1 VDEHGTWVE
10 QVEGSMINDTG
21 LRVGPSEPATRG
33 LCRAWVA
40 LALLPVAFVVAMIVG
55 EGLITML
62 GYESGAEDPL
72 PVGPALLASILALL
86 ILIAPGI
93 AAVFYGRCACRVG
106 RRDAN
111 VPAWIGGLAVV
122 LVVAL
127 NVPAFLVGR

>member
-1 VDEHGTWVE
+1 
-10 QVEGSMINDTG
+10 MISDTG
-21 LRVGPSEPATRG
+21 FPVGPSKPATRD

-40 LALLPVAFVVAMIVG
+40 LALLPVAFVVAMVVG

-62 GYESGAEDPL
+62 GHESGAEDPV
-72 PVGPALLASILALL
+72 PVGPALLASIPALL

-93 AAVFYGRCACRVG
+93 AAVFYSRRAYRAEG
-106 RRDAN
+106 RDAN

-127 NVPAFLVGR
+127 NIPAFIVGR

>member
-1 VDEHGTWVE
+1 
-10 QVEGSMINDTG
+10 MISDTG
-21 LRVGPSEPATRG
+21 LHVDPSKPATRD

-40 LALLPVAFVVAMIVG
+40 LALLPVAFVVAMVVG

-62 GYESGAEDPL
+62 GYESGAEDPV
-72 PVGPALLASILALL
+72 PVGPALLASIPALL

-93 AAVFYGRCACRVG
+93 AAVFYSRRAYRADG
-106 RRDAN
+106 RDAN

-127 NVPAFLVGR
+127 NVPAFIVGR

>member
-1 VDEHGTWVE
+1 M
-10 QVEGSMINDTG
+10 SNNTG
-21 LRVGPSEPATRG
+21 LRVGPSNPATRD

-40 LALLPVAFVVAMIVG
+40 VALLPLALVVAMVVG

-62 GYESGAEDPL
+62 GYESGAEDPI
-72 PVGPALLASILALL
+72 PVGPALLVSIPALL

-93 AAVFYGRCACRVG
+93 AAVFFSRCAYRAD
-106 RRDAN
+106 RRDANVPAN

-127 NVPAFLVGR
+127 NVPAFIVGR

>member
-1 VDEHGTWVE
+1 
-10 QVEGSMINDTG
+10 MINDTG
-21 LRVGPSEPATRG
+21 LRVGPSKPTTPG
-33 LCRAWVA
+33 PCRAWA
-40 LALLPVAFVVAMIVG
+40 AIALLPVAFVVAMVVG

-62 GYESGAEDPL
+62 GYESGAEEPI
-72 PVGPALLASILALL
+72 PVGPVLLAGIPALL

-93 AAVFYGRCACRVG
+93 AAVFYGRCACRAG
-106 RRDAN
+106 RRDAT

>member
-1 VDEHGTWVE
+1 
-10 QVEGSMINDTG
+10 MINDTG
-21 LRVGPSEPATRG
+21 LRVGPSTPATRD

-40 LALLPVAFVVAMIVG
+40 VALLPVAFVVAMIVG
-55 EGLITML
+55 EGLITIL
-62 GYESGAEDPL
+62 GFESGAEDPP
-72 PVGPALLASILALL
+72 PVGPALLAGIPALL

-93 AAVFYGRCACRVG
+93 AAVFYGRCACRAD
-106 RRDAN
+106 RRNAN